1 MTDPWT
7 PPDLSPKEAAA
18 FVTPGVGLPT
28 HAREPLLRWITNGK
42 YDHEPFQ
49 WSVIIDF
56 QNASRQDLG
65 FLMQNQ
71 VRTAVAMTALR
82 KLDMKSLTHLLDFLL
97 MAQRPVP
104 GLRPTPP
111 ERVAALDAILQAA
124 GAGWR
129 VGDRGGRWGLVAAVN
144 TGVERVVAE
153 VVSSADRAAALLKS
167 AWDAAFGVTP
177 QASHAYHDAVRAVEV
192 YSCPLFSPRDK
203 AATLG
208 KDIAVIRS
216 RPEAWSFALA
226 GSRNSTSVEQL
237 VSAMQLLWHSHT
249 DRHGREDY
257 EDVSIEAARAA
268 VLLASTLVG
277 WFSLGLVTR
286 A

>member
-1 MTDPWT
+1 MTDLWT
-7 PPDLSPKEAAA
+7 PPDLSPEEAAA

-42 YDHEPFQ
+42 YDHDPFR
-49 WSVIIDF
+49 WSVMVDF
-56 QNASRQDLG
+56 QNASRQDHG
-65 FLMQNQ
+65 FLVQNEI
-71 VRTAVAMTALR
+71 RTGDAITALR
-82 KLDMKSLTHLLDFLL
+82 KLDLKRLTYLLDYLL
-97 MAQRPVP
+97 MLQRPVP
-104 GLRPTPP
+104 GFRPNPP
-111 ERVAALDAILQAA
+111 DRVEALDAILRAA

-192 YSCPLFSPRDK
+192 YSCPLFSTKDK
-203 AATLG
+203 SATLG

-226 GSRNSTSVEQL
+226 GSRNSTGVEQL

-277 WFSLGLVTR
+277 WFSLGLVKR
-286 A
+286 S